1 MLTTKERVDR
11 LEVAMMELADAQMR
25 AQVSVKTL
33 SDEMKV
39 FKDEMSAFKDR
50 VDESLIRLD
59 KTIEEI
65 RADGK
70 RRDENWDKSLAEIRA
85 DSKRQD
91 ERWNRALAE
100 IRADGKRRD
109 EQWGGLSRKFGTFI
123 EDIVAPNIPRIAR
136 ENFGWSEI
144 LLFSVRVEAL
154 NRQSRSTQEF
164 DAIAVGSHQMIVNE
178 TKLKPTTEYV
188 NEFIEVLAE
197 IWDYF
202 PDYKGK
208 TVIPIFS
215 SPALPENLVKYL
227 TRRRIYAMAMGD
239 QTMKLLNFH
248 QVNEQLKT

>member
-70 RRDENWDKSLAEIRA
+70 RRDENWDKS
-85 DSKRQD
+85 
-91 ERWNRALAE
+91 LAE